1 METRKAAVI
10 IADTGFSADSLA
22 GAKRILG
29 VYDLVQRRVIL
40 GNPYV
45 TDATDLGAFAGDPA
59 KHGSFVLMAVLAQ
72 DPDVPV
78 VLIRSHNP
86 DEGVIRTS
94 WQDGKPAA
102 DGWTEAYLWAVR
114 LCQLHGLASVANFS
128 FGRVFHAADG
138 TGWDAFQFAKVVGE
152 GKPGHVVVAAAG
164 PGDGRAVH
172 SSFSADAHAPAQ
184 VLVQQ
189 DGKTSYN
196 FWTKVNGESDP
207 NMSDPQDD
215 WILEVW
221 RNGQLVMRQ
230 DGAYVPVNFW
240 NGRKQLQFSLE
251 GTGDVTLVV
260 RLKNGASAERG
271 FECWLATGDARFLNH
286 VDDTYIVE
294 PAAFPSVIAV
304 GFKAGNYSQAQK
316 LPGHKPDVLI
326 DGGGAISFRL
336 PEVVVKVARIL
347 EDNPNLDA
355 VQVKALLGKYP
366 VLA

>member
-1 METRKAAVI
+1 MKTRKAAVI

-45 TDATDLGAFAGDPA
+45 TDATDLGAFAGDPH
-59 KHGSFVLMAVLAQ
+59 KHGSFVLKAVLAQ
-72 DPDVPV
+72 DPDVPL
-78 VLIRSHNP
+78 VLIRSHDP
-86 DEGVIRTS
+86 EEGVIRTS

-138 TGWDAFQFAKVVGE
+138 TGWDAFQFARVVGE
-152 GKPGHVVVAAAG
+152 GKPGHVIVAAAG

-172 SSFSADAHAPAQ
+172 AAFTADAQAPAE
-184 VLVQQ
+184 VAVQQ
-189 DGKTSYN
+189 DSTTSYN
-196 FWTKVNGESDP
+196 FWTKVASVSDE
-207 NMSDPQDD
+207 DVQED
-215 WILEVW
+215 WVLEVW
-221 RNGQLVMRQ
+221 RDGRVVMRQ
-230 DGAYVPVNFW
+230 DGAFVPVNFW

-251 GTGDVTLVV
+251 GTGNVTLVV
-260 RLKNGASAERG
+260 RLKEGASGERG
-271 FECWLATGDARFLNH
+271 FECWLQAGDARFLNH

-304 GFKAGNYSQAQK
+304 GLKAGKYSPKQK
-316 LPGHKPDVLI
+316 LPGHKPDVLV
-326 DGGGAISFRL
+326 DGGGPISFRL
-336 PEVVVKVARIL
+336 PEVVIKVARIL
-347 EDNPNLDA
+347 EDNGDLDA
-355 VQVKALLGKYP
+355 LQVLALLGKYP